1 MLRYLSAD
9 YLIPVN
15 SAPIKNGIIVLDNK
29 GEIVNILSEE
39 RDVPKDTPIEKHEG
53 IIVPGFINC
62 HCHLELS
69 HLHGKIP
76 KGTGLI
82 EFIKAVARG
91 PKYSSS
97 LISAEIVKADKAM
110 HDAGI
115 VAVADTANTIHTR
128 ERKLTS
134 KIYYHTFSEV
144 FGFEPEIAKDAFK
157 KGVELCEAFSP
168 LSSSVT
174 PHAPYS
180 VSKELFRFIRVLE
193 DKDKHLISIHNQECE
208 EENKFFRYKTGGF
221 LDFYA
226 FLNKNIDFFKAQA
239 RNSLRSVLPLLPQS
253 QRILLVHNTYT
264 AFKDINFVERYKNDV
279 TWCLCP
285 NANLYI
291 EDRLPKIDLFIK
303 SRLPI
308 VLGTDSLASNDKLCI
323 LSEIKTLL
331 DHFPHLSLEK
341 GVEWAT
347 LNGAKYL
354 GIDATY
360 GSLEVGKKPGLN
372 LLTKTEGLNLTEES
386 AVVKLN

>member
-1 MLRYLSAD
+1 MLKYLSAD

-29 GEIVNILSEE
+29 GQIVNILSEE
-39 RDVPKDTPIEKHEG
+39 EDVPKDISIERHEG

-76 KGTGLI
+76 KKTGLI
-82 EFIKAVARG
+82 EFLKSVARG
-91 PKYSSS
+91 PKYSSD
-97 LISAEIVKADKAM
+97 LILAEIIKADKAM
-110 HDAGI
+110 YNAGI
-115 VAVADTANTIHTR
+115 VAVADIANTIHTR
-128 ERKLTS
+128 ERKLNS
-134 KIYYHTFSEV
+134 KIYYHTFSEI
-144 FGFEPEIAKDAFK
+144 FGFEPEIAKDAFR
-157 KGVELCEAFSP
+157 KGVELCEAFAP
-168 LSSSVT
+168 LSSSIT

-180 VSKELFRFIRVLE
+180 VSKELFRFIRILE
-193 DKDKHLISIHNQECE
+193 DKKNRLLSIHNQECE

-239 RNSLRSVLPLLPQS
+239 RNSLRSILPLLPQS

-264 AFKDINFVERYKNDV
+264 AFKDINFVERYKKDV

-331 DHFPHLSLEK
+331 EHFPHLPLEK

-386 AVVKLN
+386 TLVKLN

>member
-1 MLRYLSAD
+1 MLRYISAD

-15 SAPIKNGIIVLDNK
+15 SAPIKNGIIVVDNNN
-29 GEIVNILSEE
+29 EIVNILSEGQ
-39 RDVPKDTPIEKHEG
+39 DVPEDTRIERHEG

-69 HLHGKIP
+69 HLQGKIP
-76 KGTGLI
+76 KKTGLI
-82 EFIKAVARG
+82 EFLKLVVRG
-91 PKYSSS
+91 PKYDSD
-97 LISAEIVKADKAM
+97 LISDEIAKADEAM
-110 HDAGI
+110 YHAGI
-115 VAVADTANTIHTR
+115 VAVADIANTIHTK

-134 KIYYHTFSEV
+134 KIYYHTFAEV

-157 KGVELCEAFSP
+157 RGIELCEAFAP
-168 LSSSVT
+168 LSSSIT

-193 DKDKHLISIHNQECE
+193 DMNNHLLSIHNQECE
-208 EENKFFRYKTGGF
+208 DENQFFRYKTGGF

-226 FLNKNIDFFKAQA
+226 FLKKNIDFFKAQA
-239 RNSLRSVLPLLPQS
+239 RNSLRSILPLLPQS
-253 QRILLVHNTYT
+253 QRILLVHNIYT
-264 AFKDINFVERYKNDV
+264 SFKDINFVERYKKDV

-291 EDRLPKIDLFIK
+291 EGRLPKIDLFIR

-331 DHFPHLSLEK
+331 QHFPELSFEK
-341 GVEWAT
+341 GIEWAT

-354 GIDATY
+354 GIDSMY
-360 GSLEVGKKPGLN
+360 GSLEIGKKPGLN
-372 LLTKTEGLNLTEES
+372 LLTKTEGLNLTEDS
-386 AVVKLN
+386 VLVKLI

>member
-1 MLRYLSAD
+1 MLKYLSAD
-9 YLIPVN
+9 YLFPVN
-15 SAPIKNGIIVLDNK
+15 SAPIKNGIIVLSNNN
-29 GEIVNILSEE
+29 EIVDILSEW
-39 RDVPKDTPIEKHEG
+39 DTVPKGINIERYEG

-69 HLHGKIP
+69 HLRGKIP
-76 KGTGLI
+76 KKTGLI
-82 EFIKAVARG
+82 NFLKAVARG
-91 PKYSSS
+91 PKYSSD
-97 LISAEIVKADKAM
+97 LIADEIIKADQAM
-110 HDAGI
+110 YEAGI
-115 VAVADTANTIHTR
+115 VAVADVANTIHSR
-128 ERKLTS
+128 ERKLES
-134 KIYYHTFSEV
+134 KVYYHTFSEI
-144 FGFEPEIAKDAFK
+144 FGFEPEIAKEAFIR
-157 KGVELCEAFSP
+157 GVELCEAFAP

-180 VSKELFRFIRVLE
+180 VSKELFRFIRMRE
-193 DKDKHLISIHNQECE
+193 DKSKQLISIHNQETE
-208 EENKFFRYKTGGF
+208 EENKFFRYKTGDF

-239 RNSLRSVLPLLPQS
+239 RNSLRSVLPLLPQL

-264 AFKDINFVERYKNDV
+264 SFKDINFVERYKKDV

-291 EDRLPKIDLFIK
+291 EDRLPKIDLFIR

-331 DHFPHLSLEK
+331 EYFPDLSLEK
-341 GVEWAT
+341 SIEWAT
-347 LNGAKYL
+347 LNGARYL

-360 GSLEVGKKPGLN
+360 GSLEIGKKPGLN
-372 LLTKTEGLNLTEES
+372 LLTKTDGLNLTEES
-386 AVVKLN
+386 TLVKLS